1 MGQKARA
8 ASRHPQ
14 ADGARH
20 AGLTARK
27 ARQPDR
33 SQRETTHSDAAPPFD
48 GVRRRTGDAGV
59 VTDGR
64 LTVLRRTADTITLRD
79 GAAVHPEP
87 IERALCQ
94 SPYIT
99 DALVSGDGHSF
110 PGCLVRLEP
119 DAVEG
124 WAHAKRVPFSG
135 FADLANTAQLRALL
149 LTEIDRAKKAVARAS
164 PIRVFRTIARPP
176 QEGDPKLSALGGLR
190 RVPAMKAFRSL
201 ITMMYDEAGTPPDGQ

>member
-33 SQRETTHSDAAPPFD
+33 SQRETTHSDAAPPSD

-87 IERALCQ
+87 IERALCR

-99 DALVSGDGHSF
+99 DALVVGDRHSF

-149 LTEIDRAKKAVARAS
+149 LTEIDRAKKSGGARLADPCLPHDCPAAAGRRS
-164 PIRVFRTIARPP
+164 EIERARRPAP
-176 QEGDPKLSALGGLR
+176 GACHESVPLTDHDDVR
-190 RVPAMKAFRSL
+190 RGWHTA
-201 ITMMYDEAGTPPDGQ
+201 